1 MCSYQDMKYMI
12 RIAHAQ
18 GSDGWIETTWSNLSD
33 SGAFAAAG
41 AEEQE
46 GGEPLR
52 LTGAGMVV
60 CLMG

>member
-1 MCSYQDMKYMI
+1 MCLYQDMKYMI

-33 SGAFAAAG
+33 PGPFAVAE

-46 GGEPLR
+46 GATCRPIP
-52 LTGAGMVV
+52 APVWSPA
-60 CLMG
+60 